1 MNKIVLLASFVS
13 CFLIGFASTNNAG
26 QPDST
31 KGTALPTVNCQPAI
45 DSFMARWKTNK
56 EAGFYLANKNV
67 QQQYN
72 YITIDK
78 DKYTKTACPKG
89 YPFPA
94 FISCYNKTA
103 KKVLDSIFKMD
114 FYRKTDSILDNY
126 DKTGRGYKNTEFP
139 GGAAALMKYLN
150 KNVVLPKE
158 TPLSDTTKMIRVF
171 FSFIVDEKGA
181 ISDINLV
188 RSNCKVCEDPVYL
201 AITKFPAFEPAIE
214 AGKKKKVKYIMPFT
228 KKL

>member
-1 MNKIVLLASFVS
+1 MNNTVLLALLVS
-13 CFLIGFASTNNAG
+13 LFLHSRASANNAG
-26 QPDST
+26 QPDT
-31 KGTALPTVNCQPAI
+31 LKNPTLPAVNCQPAA
-45 DSFMARWKTNK
+45 DSFLSRWKIYK
-56 EAGFYLANKNV
+56 EAGFYLMNKNAS
-67 QQQYN
+67 QQYN

-89 YPFPA
+89 YPFPT
-94 FISCYNKTA
+94 FVSCYNKSA
-103 KKVLDSIFKMD
+103 KKVLDSLFKLD
-114 FYRKTDSILDNY
+114 FFRKTDSIIDNY

-150 KNVVLPKE
+150 KNVILPKE
-158 TPLSDTTKMIRVF
+158 TPLNDTTKLIRVF

-214 AGKKKKVKYIMPFT
+214 AGKKKKVKYILPFT